1 MDLEL
6 SRRLSIAPMLDCTDR
21 HERYFLRLISRHVL
35 LYSEMVVAS
44 GLLHCDNTDMF
55 LGHEPC
61 EQPAVLQLGG
71 SNPGDLARA
80 SKLVEAAGFQEV
92 NLNCG
97 CPSDRVQNGNF
108 GACLMKEKNVV
119 ADCFK
124 AMQDAV
130 SIPVSIKCRIGVD
143 EFDSWDFFI
152 DFVQTIANAGCKVFI
167 VHARKAWLQ
176 GLSPKENREVPP
188 LHYDFVHRLKAEMP
202 DLTISLNGGIKTL
215 DQVQEQLQNLDGVMV
230 GREAYENPW
239 FLHDADERI
248 FGDIRPASD
257 DPAQIIA
264 GTARPATRK
273 ALLEAYLPYVEKE
286 TAAGSPPTILVKHLY
301 GLFAG
306 LPGARRFRQMLSN
319 ESPKAR
325 GRGEAVALIRQAM
338 SQVNETPRFSQDSTN
353 EGFQAITP

>member
-1 MDLEL
+1 MNLDH

-21 HERYFLRLISRHVL
+21 HERYFLRLISRNIL
-35 LYSEMVVAS
+35 LYSEMVVANAV
-44 GLLHCDNTDMF
+44 LHTKPEQF
-55 LGHEPC
+55 LGHEPF
-61 EQPAVLQLGG
+61 EYPAVLQLGG
-71 SNPGDLARA
+71 SNPTDLAQA

-108 GACLMKEKNVV
+108 GACLMKDKNLV

-143 EFDSWDFFI
+143 EFDSWEFFT
-152 DFVQTIANAGCKVFI
+152 DFVQTISNAGCKVFI

-202 DLTISLNGGIKTL
+202 DLNISINGGIKTL
-215 DQVQEQLQNLDGVMV
+215 DQVEELLQDLDGVMV

-239 FLHDADERI
+239 FLRDADERI
-248 FGDIRPASD
+248 FKDVRPESD
-257 DPAQIIA
+257 NPADIIA
-264 GTARPATRK
+264 GKARPATRK
-273 ALLEAYLPYVEKE
+273 ALLEAYLR
-286 TAAGSPPTILVKHLY
+286 AIH
-301 GLFAG
+301 
-306 LPGARRFRQMLSN
+306 R
-319 ESPKAR
+319 
-325 GRGEAVALIRQAM
+325 
-338 SQVNETPRFSQDSTN
+338 TPRRPQVPPDA
-353 EGFQAITP
+353 QQ

>member
-1 MDLEL
+1 MDLDFN
-6 SRRLSIAPMLDCTDR
+6 RRLSIAPMLDCTDR
-21 HERYFLRLISRHVL
+21 HERYFLRLISKHIL
-35 LYSEMVVAS
+35 LYSEMVVANAV
-44 GLLHCDNTDMF
+44 LHTKPEQF
-55 LGHEPC
+55 LGHEPF
-61 EQPAVLQLGG
+61 EYPAVLQLGG
-71 SNPGDLARA
+71 SNPTDLAQA

-108 GACLMKEKNVV
+108 GACLMKDKNLV

-143 EFDSWDFFI
+143 EFDSWEFFT
-152 DFVQTIANAGCKVFI
+152 DFVQTIRDAGCRVFI

-202 DLTISLNGGIKTL
+202 DLNISINGGIKTL
-215 DQVQEQLQNLDGVMV
+215 DQVEEQLQDLDGVMV

-248 FGDIRPASD
+248 FNDLRPASN
-257 DPAQIIA
+257 DPADIIA
-264 GTARPATRK
+264 DKARPATRK
-273 ALLEAYLPYVEKE
+273 ALLQAYLPYVEKQ
-286 TAAGSPPTILVKHLY
+286 TAEGCPATILVRHLY
-301 GLFAG
+301 GLFTG
-306 LPGARRFRQMLSN
+306 LPGARKFRQMLSN
-319 ESPKAR
+319 NAPRAAQF
-325 GRGEAVALIRQAM
+325 GGAAALIRQAM
-338 SQVNETPRFSQDSTN
+338 DQVTE
-353 EGFQAITP
+353 

>member
-1 MDLEL
+1 MDLDFN
-6 SRRLSIAPMLDCTDR
+6 RRLSIAPMLDCTDR
-21 HERYFLRLISRHVL
+21 HERYFLRLISKHIL
-35 LYSEMVVAS
+35 LYSEMVVANAV
-44 GLLHCDNTDMF
+44 LHAKPEQF
-55 LGHEPC
+55 LGHETF
-61 EQPAVLQLGG
+61 EHPAVLQLGG
-71 SNPGDLARA
+71 SNPADLAQA

-108 GACLMKEKNVV
+108 GACLMKSKSLV

-143 EFDSWDFFI
+143 EFDSWEFFE
-152 DFVQTIANAGCKVFI
+152 DFVQTIRNAGCRIFI
-167 VHARKAWLQ
+167 IHARKAWLQ

-202 DLTISLNGGIKTL
+202 ELNISINGGIKTL
-215 DQVQEQLQNLDGVMV
+215 DQVEEQLKDLDGVMV

-239 FLHDADERI
+239 FLRDADERI
-248 FGDIRPASD
+248 FGDKRPESD
-257 DPAQIIA
+257 NPADIIA
-264 GTARPATRK
+264 GKARPATRK
-273 ALLEAYLPYVEKE
+273 ALLEAYLPYVEKQ
-286 TAAGSPPTILVKHLY
+286 TAAGCPATILVKHLY

-306 LPGARRFRQMLSN
+306 LPGARKFRQMLSN

-325 GRGEAVALIRQAM
+325 GQGEAVALIRQAM
-338 SQVNETPRFSQDSTN
+338 AQVRE
-353 EGFQAITP
+353 

>member
-1 MDLEL
+1 MDLDFN
-6 SRRLSIAPMLDCTDR
+6 RRLSIAPMLDCTDR
-21 HERYFLRLISRHVL
+21 HERFFLRLISKHIL
-35 LYSEMVVAS
+35 LYSEMVVANAV
-44 GLLHCDNTDMF
+44 LHAKPEQF
-55 LGHEPC
+55 LGHEAF
-61 EQPAVLQLGG
+61 EHPAVLQLGG
-71 SNPGDLARA
+71 SNPADLAQA

-108 GACLMKEKNVV
+108 GACLMKDKNLV

-143 EFDSWDFFI
+143 EFDSWEFFT
-152 DFVQTIANAGCKVFI
+152 DFVQTIRDAGCRVFI
-167 VHARKAWLQ
+167 IHARKAWLQ

-202 DLTISLNGGIKTL
+202 DLNISINGGIKTL
-215 DQVQEQLQNLDGVMV
+215 DQVEEQLQDLDGVMV

-248 FGDIRPASD
+248 FNDTRPESD
-257 DPAQIIA
+257 DPAKIVA
-264 GTARPATRK
+264 GECRPATRK
-273 ALLEAYLPYVEKE
+273 ALLEAYLPYVEKQ
-286 TAAGSPPTILVKHLY
+286 TAAGCPATILVKHLY

-306 LPGARRFRQMLSN
+306 RPGARKFRQMLSN

-325 GRGEAVALIRQAM
+325 GQGEAVALIRQAM
-338 SQVNETPRFSQDSTN
+338 AQVRE
-353 EGFQAITP
+353 

>member
-1 MDLEL
+1 MPTVAASILFSTFDRMNLDL

-21 HERYFLRLISRHVL
+21 HERYFLRLLSRNIL
-35 LYSEMVVAS
+35 LYSEMVVSHA
-44 GLLHCDNTDMF
+44 LLHCENTEQF
-55 LGHEPC
+55 LGHEPF

-71 SNPGDLARA
+71 SNPADLARA

-108 GACLMKEKNVV
+108 GACLMKDKNLV

-143 EFDSWDFFI
+143 EFDSWEFFT
-152 DFVQTIANAGCKVFI
+152 DFVQTISNAGCKVFI

-202 DLTISLNGGIKTL
+202 DLNISINGGIKTL
-215 DQVQEQLQNLDGVMV
+215 DQVEEQLQDLDGVMV

-239 FLHDADERI
+239 FLCDADERI
-248 FGDIRPASD
+248 FKDVRPESD
-257 DPAQIIA
+257 NPADIIA
-264 GTARPATRK
+264 GKARPATRK
-273 ALLEAYLPYVEKE
+273 ALLEAYLPYVEKQ
-286 TAAGSPPTILVKHLY
+286 TAEGCPATILVRHLY
-301 GLFAG
+301 GLFTG
-306 LPGARRFRQMLSN
+306 LPGARKYRQMLSN
-319 ESPKAR
+319 NAPRAAQFGGAAE
-325 GRGEAVALIRQAM
+325 LIRSAM
-338 SQVNETPRFSQDSTN
+338 DQVQES
-353 EGFQAITP
+353 

>member
-1 MDLEL
+1 MNLDFN
-6 SRRLSIAPMLDCTDR
+6 RRLSIAPMLDCTDR
-21 HERYFLRLISRHVL
+21 HERYFLRLISKHIL
-35 LYSEMVVAS
+35 LYSEMVVANAV
-44 GLLHCDNTDMF
+44 LHAKPEQF
-55 LGHEPC
+55 LGHEPF
-61 EQPAVLQLGG
+61 EYPAVLQLGG
-71 SNPGDLARA
+71 SNPADLASA

-108 GACLMKEKNVV
+108 GACLMKEKNLV

-130 SIPVSIKCRIGVD
+130 SIPVSIKCRIGID
-143 EFDSWDFFI
+143 EFDSWEFFEDFI
-152 DFVQTIANAGCKVFI
+152 QTIRNAGCRIFI

-202 DLTISLNGGIKTL
+202 DLNISINGGIKTL
-215 DQVQEQLQNLDGVMV
+215 DQVEEQLQDLDGVMV

-248 FGDIRPASD
+248 FGDARPESD
-257 DPAQIIA
+257 NPADIVA
-264 GTARPATRK
+264 GKARPATRK
-273 ALLEAYLPYVEKE
+273 ALLEAYLPYVEKQ
-286 TAAGSPPTILVKHLY
+286 TAAGCPATILVKHLY

-306 LPGARRFRQMLSN
+306 LPGARKFRQMLSN

-325 GRGEAVALIRQAM
+325 GQGEAVALIRQAM
-338 SQVNETPRFSQDSTN
+338 VQVRE
-353 EGFQAITP
+353 